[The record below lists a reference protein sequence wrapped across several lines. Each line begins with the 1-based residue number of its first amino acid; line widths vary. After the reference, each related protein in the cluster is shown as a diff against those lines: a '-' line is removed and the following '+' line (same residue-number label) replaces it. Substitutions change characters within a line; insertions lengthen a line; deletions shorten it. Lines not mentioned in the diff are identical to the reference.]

1 MTDFKVGV
9 LLPRSSLY
17 PSLAINL
24 VSGIKTAFKT
34 YGIENI
40 QLQYENIGFGAD
52 EADIYAKTEKMLL
65 QDDVILVIAY
75 MDYMEAYK
83 LEPLFAGM
91 NRLLL
96 VLDPGGQIPLNWN
109 TTSPF
114 CYALSLQAALG
125 SRMTGHLAA
134 KEGAVK
140 PVFATSFYEGGY
152 LQCFAY
158 QKGIESGGGQIQSH
172 LVVPFK
178 LEDFSINPLHDMVK
192 QQQPD
197 SILAQFSAE
206 AGALFF
212 KQYTNTGLQNRLK
225 FYSSPFML
233 EETWLETIEYPF
245 DNIRGYVTWL
255 RNLSNETNLLFLN
268 KIEETTDNEGNIFS
282 MLGWEA
288 AQFVIA
294 FSRII
299 NNYKK
304 ISLAQNDLEKLII
317 ESPRGLLMMHAD
329 THHFIAPM
337 YLVEVIKNKKGGTC
351 ELKLISEKKSTTEEF
366 EQHVADKPEGVFSK
380 WTNTYLCI

>member
-1 MTDFKVGV
+1 MNAFKVGM

-17 PSLAINL
+17 PSLAVDL
-24 VSGIKTAFKT
+24 VSGIKSAFNT
-34 YGIENI
+34 YGIDNI
-40 QLQYENIGFGAD
+40 QLYYENIGFGEV
-52 EADIYAKTEKMLL
+52 EANVYSKTEKMLL
-65 QDDVILVIAY
+65 QDDVMLVIAY

-83 LEPLFAGM
+83 LEPLFASM
-91 NRLLL
+91 NKLLL
-96 VLDPGGQIPLNWN
+96 VLDPGGHIPTDWN
-109 TTSPF
+109 TSPF
-114 CYALSLQAALG
+114 CYAISLQAALG
-125 SRMTGHLAA
+125 SRMTGNLAA

-158 QKGIESGGGQIQSH
+158 QKGIEKGGGQIQSH

-178 LEDFSINPLHDMVK
+178 LEEFDINPLHDIVK
-192 QQQPD
+192 QRQPD

-206 AGALFF
+206 AGAVFF
-212 KQYTNTGLQNRLK
+212 KKYIHTGLQNQLK

-233 EETWLETIEYPF
+233 EETWLETIDYPF
-245 DNIRGYVTWL
+245 DHITGYVTWL

-268 KIEETTDNEGNIFS
+268 KIEETSQKKGTIFS

-304 ISLAQNDLEKLII
+304 ISLAQSELENLSI
-317 ESPRGLLMMHAD
+317 ETPRGLLMMHAD

-337 YLVEVIKNKKGGTC
+337 YLVEIIKNKEGRC
-351 ELKLISEKKSTTEEF
+351 SLKLISEKKSTTEEF
-366 EQHVADKPEGVFSK
+366 ELHVADKPEGVFSK

>member
-1 MTDFKVGV
+1 MTEFKVGV

-24 VSGIKTAFKT
+24 VSGIKSAFKT
-34 YGIENI
+34 YGVENI
-40 QLQYENIGFGAD
+40 QLQYENIGFGSI
-52 EADIYAKTEKMLL
+52 EADVYARTEKMLL
-65 QDDVILVIAY
+65 QDDVMLVIAY
-75 MDYMEAYK
+75 MDYMEAFK
-83 LEPLFAGM
+83 LVPLFASM
-91 NRLLL
+91 NKLLL
-96 VLDPGGQIPLNWN
+96 VIDPGGHIPLNWP
-109 TTSPF
+109 TSPF
-114 CYALSLQAALG
+114 CYTISLQAALG

-134 KEGAVK
+134 KEGAIK
-140 PVFATSFYEGGY
+140 PIFATSFYEGGY

-158 QKGIESGGGQIQSH
+158 QKGIEKGGGQIQSH

-178 LEDFSINPLHDMVK
+178 LEEFDINPLYEIVK
-192 QQQPD
+192 HQQPD

-206 AGALFF
+206 AGAIFL
-212 KQYTNTGLQNRLK
+212 KEYINTGLQHQLK

-233 EETWLETIEYPF
+233 EETWLATLEYPF
-245 DNIRGYVTWL
+245 DKITGYVTWL
-255 RNLSNETNLLFLN
+255 KNLSNQANALFLN
-268 KIEETTDNEGNIFS
+268 KIEGATDNEGNIFS

-304 ISLAQNDLEKLII
+304 IHLAQNDLENLSI
-317 ESPRGLLMMHAD
+317 ESPRGLLMMHAA

-337 YLVEVIKNKKGGTC
+337 YLVEIIKNKGGTC
-351 ELKLISEKKSTTEEF
+351 GLKLISEEHSATEEF
-366 EQHVADKPEGVFSK
+366 EQHVADKPDGVFSK

>member
-1 MTDFKVGV
+1 MKEFKVGV

-17 PSLAINL
+17 PSLAVNL
-24 VSGIKTAFKT
+24 VAGIKSAFKT
-34 YGIENI
+34 YGVEDI
-40 QLQYENIGFGAD
+40 QLCYDNIGFG
-52 EADIYAKTEKMLL
+52 EVESTVYAKTEKMLL
-65 QDDVILVIAY
+65 QDDVMLVIAY

-96 VLDPGGQIPLNWN
+96 VLDPGGQIPLDWN
-109 TTSPF
+109 TSPF
-114 CYALSLQAALG
+114 CYTLSLQAALG

-178 LEDFSINPLHDMVK
+178 LEEFDIKPLHDIVR
-192 QQQPD
+192 QQQTD
-197 SILAQFSAE
+197 SVLAQFSAE

-212 KQYTNTGLQNRLK
+212 KQYTNTGLQHRLK

-245 DNIRGYVTWL
+245 DHIRGYVTWL
-255 RNLSNETNLLFLN
+255 KNLSNETNQLFLD
-268 KIEETTDNEGNIFS
+268 KIEETSEQEGTIFS

-299 NNYKK
+299 NNCKK
-304 ISLAQNDLEKLII
+304 ISLAQNELEHLII

-337 YLVEVIKNKKGGTC
+337 YLVEVIKNKEGRC
-351 ELKLISEKKSTTEEF
+351 SLKLILEKKSTTEEF